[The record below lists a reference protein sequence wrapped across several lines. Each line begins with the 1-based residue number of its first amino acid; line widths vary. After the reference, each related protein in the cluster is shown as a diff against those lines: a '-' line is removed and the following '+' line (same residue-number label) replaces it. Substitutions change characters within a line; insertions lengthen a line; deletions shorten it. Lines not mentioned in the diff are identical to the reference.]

1 MSRTSVM
8 TLGILLIF
16 LGIKLNLVESYQ
28 LSPSATRFWMERI
41 EDPAVAYQSAGMAQ
55 PGGYGFGANPGYQSP
70 YQVASYSNYN
80 NPALPQINWPPK
92 TIVPPNWLCW
102 PVFFL
107 GAVLL
112 LHGVSLRH
120 G

>member
-41 EDPAVAYQSAGMAQ
+41 EDPAVAYQSATYGQ
-55 PGGYGFGANPGYQSP
+55 SGGYGFGANQGYNSP

-80 NPALPQINWPPK
+80 QAGPQLNWAPK
-92 TIVPPNWLCW
+92 TIAPPNWLCW

-112 LHGVSLRH
+112 LHGVSLKH